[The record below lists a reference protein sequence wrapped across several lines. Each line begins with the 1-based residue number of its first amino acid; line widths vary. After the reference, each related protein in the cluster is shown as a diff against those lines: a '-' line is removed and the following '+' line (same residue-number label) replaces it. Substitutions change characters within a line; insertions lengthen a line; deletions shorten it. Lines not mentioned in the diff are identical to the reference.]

1 MKNRK
6 IVDYKVVSF
15 REEDTFSEYRKL
27 INDYNKLKANSDTL
41 TKDIDFLEKKTKA
54 FVAVDKKYFEIFNTE
69 KNHKIIPFT
78 SNEVELIK
86 LTNHYFSFQFPFPN
100 YVLGENY
107 FMNEEIKINLYECI
121 TDVRVKL
128 DEIASEIRN
137 KQKELE
143 NVTSSLKTYEDLFQ
157 ILEINKNYLHLEGK
171 VKQEIDL
178 GYEPIGGVIL
188 KDNYFY
194 QALVKYE
201 EE

>member
-15 REEDTFSEYRKL
+15 HEKDFSEYSNL
-27 INDYNKLKANSDTL
+27 INEYNALKTNSDNL
-41 TKDIDFLEKKTKA
+41 IEDIDFLEKKTKA
-54 FVAVDKKYFEIFNTE
+54 FVAVDEKYFEIFNT
-69 KNHKIIPFT
+69 KINHKIAPFT
-78 SNEVELIK
+78 TNEVELIK
-86 LTNHYFSFQFPFPN
+86 LTNQYFSFQFPFPN
-100 YVLGENY
+100 YVLGSNY
-107 FMNEEIKINLYECI
+107 FMNEEIKINLYEKI
-121 TDVRVKL
+121 TDVRLKL

>member
-15 REEDTFSEYRKL
+15 HEKDFSEYSNL
-27 INDYNKLKANSDTL
+27 INEYNALKTNSDNL
-41 TKDIDFLEKKTKA
+41 IEDIDFLEKKTKA
-54 FVAVDKKYFEIFNTE
+54 FVAVDEKYFEIFNTE
-69 KNHKIIPFT
+69 NNHKIIPFT

-121 TDVRVKL
+121 TDVRLKL
-128 DEIASEIRN
+128 DDIAFELRN

-143 NVTSSLKTYEDLFQ
+143 NITSSLKTYEELFE